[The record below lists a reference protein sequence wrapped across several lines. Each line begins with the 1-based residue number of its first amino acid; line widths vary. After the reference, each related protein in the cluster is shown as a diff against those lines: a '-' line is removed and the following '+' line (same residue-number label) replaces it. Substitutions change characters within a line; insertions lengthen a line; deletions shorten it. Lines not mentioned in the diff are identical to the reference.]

1 MDGTI
6 AEQELAQR
14 LTEMLDRVRLRGERL
29 TIDRAG
35 EPIAVLA
42 PVGQPVTWRTV
53 EGLGGEGTPIP
64 QKYYWALT
72 QWARKM
78 VLPDACDCG
87 RMANHG
93 TAVPRRAN
101 RAIPASP
108 SLSPGEH

>member
-53 EGLGGEGTPIP
+53 EGAGG
-64 QKYYWALT
+64 
-72 QWARKM
+72 
-78 VLPDACDCG
+78 
-87 RMANHG
+87 
-93 TAVPRRAN
+93 
-101 RAIPASP
+101 
-108 SLSPGEH
+108 